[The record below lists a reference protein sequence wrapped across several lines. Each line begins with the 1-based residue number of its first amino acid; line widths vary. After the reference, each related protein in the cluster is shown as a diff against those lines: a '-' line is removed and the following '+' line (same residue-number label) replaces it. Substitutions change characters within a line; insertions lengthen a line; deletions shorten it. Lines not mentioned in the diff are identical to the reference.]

1 MNKWLKI
8 FLVIVQI
15 GGGLLGIG
23 IIGRVLLGENLKP
36 VEMII
41 AAAFVILFAF
51 GIMAGAALIWKP
63 KLGLILS
70 LIFQGIQ
77 IPIIITPVVSYI
89 LSSGVY
95 VNVFWHETGWGTEY
109 ALLGSRFY
117 FYLKSGGP
125 QCVGVNIVALV
136 LFFFLVS
143 EIWFKAVAVKISKS
157 ESSNIPDQPVLS
169 ANWRGR

>member
-8 FLVIVQI
+8 FLLIGQI
-15 GGGLLGIG
+15 GGGLLGFYV
-23 IIGRVLLGENLKP
+23 IGRVFLAGNMTPIEL
-36 VEMII
+36 MIC
-41 AAAFVILFAF
+41 AAFAIIFAF
-51 GIMAGAALIWKP
+51 GILAGVALIKKP
-63 KLGLILS
+63 RFGLLLS

-95 VNVFWHETGWGTEY
+95 VNFLWHETGWKVEY

-117 FYLKSGGP
+117 FYLNSGGP
-125 QCVGVNIVALV
+125 RCSGVNIVALV
-136 LFFFLVS
+136 LFVFLVR
-143 EIWFKAVAVKISKS
+143 EIWFNAAAMKISKP
-157 ESSNIPDQPVLS
+157 ESSNIPDQPLLS